1 MPKESENVRGTHSLE
16 SEEVKINEESKDSKR
31 KPTRKWVL
39 TNWRAQRDDQVRAP
53 SKDSQRAR
61 GTHILENAGG
71 GQVKTPERR
80 QARGTHFLEGTNGR
94 SKGIGKRRAWKRHS
108 LPEKRMGK

>member
-31 KPTRKWVL
+31 KPASKWVL

-80 QARGTHFLEGTNGR
+80 QARGTHFLESAREGQVR
-94 SKGIGKRRAWKRHS
+94 QPK
-108 LPEKRMGK
+108 EKTSEGETPTS